1 VAGMTPDVWMWHGGF
16 PAAGGWWIVFPIFWL
31 LFWLG
36 VIGLAVWL
44 IRSAIR
50 QRGPQDPVEL
60 LRRRLAAGEISEQQY
75 SDVLKVL
82 KG

>member
-1 VAGMTPDVWMWHGGF
+1 MATDMWMWHSAG
-16 PAAGGWWIVFPIFWL
+16 PIAGGWWILFPVFWL
-31 LFWLG
+31 LFWI
-36 VIGLAVWL
+36 VVVGLAVWL

-50 QRGPQDPVEL
+50 GRGPQDPVEV

-82 KG
+82 EG